1 VSEQVLPGDAAE
13 GSGKNGDSDDGGS
26 GGNGARTAPAPA
38 HALGAVLKIAPF
50 RKLWIALGLSS
61 LGDWLG
67 LLALTAMASQLAQG
81 DYRAQNFAIAGVLL
95 LRLLPAVIVGPLG
108 GYIADKLDRRW
119 TLVIGDVLRFALF
132 VSIPIAGD
140 LMWLYVATVLIECVS
155 LVWLPAKDAAV
166 PNLVPRERLAVANQ
180 LSLVTTYGSAL
191 PAALLF
197 TLLALINKSLSSTLS
212 WFASPVDLA
221 LYFNAAT
228 FLVGAIVASRLHE
241 LSGQGR
247 GNGSEERQSVLRA
260 ILVGW
265 KFVARNK
272 LVRGLVIGVVGAFG
286 VGGVVIGLG
295 RTYVSDLG
303 GGEAGY
309 GVLFGAVFLGLAGG
323 MAFGPRLLTGF
334 SRRRMFGLALTGAGA
349 SLVMMAVVQNIVM
362 VSGFTV
368 LLGFCAG
375 IAWITGY
382 TMLGMEVEDEIR
394 GRTFAFV
401 QSLTRVVLAAVLAI
415 APGIAGAIGAHRI
428 SLLGK
433 GTITYN
439 GAAITFL
446 LAGLAATLLGVFS
459 YRQMDDRRRVSL
471 IRDLRGA
478 LSGHERGVFS
488 DTGLFVALEG
498 GEGSGKSTQVRRL
511 EAWLVERGLSV
522 LVTHE
527 PGATRVGQSIR
538 SIVLDKST
546 GKLSPRT
553 EALLY
558 AADKAEHVDT
568 VIQPALDEGTIV
580 ITDRYVDSTLAYQ
593 GGGRD
598 LAQREVLRLSRWATS
613 GLRPHLTV
621 LLDVPPEVGLA
632 RGAADGPADRIESES
647 LEFHQRVRQQFL
659 DLAMLDPDR
668 YLVVDATASPAQIA
682 DQIRARV
689 EPLLA
694 PAAEEPSDPVPV
706 DSPEE
711 VRR

>member
-1 VSEQVLPGDAAE
+1 MSEQVHSEPDG
-13 GSGKNGDSDDGGS
+13 GDS
-26 GGNGARTAPAPA
+26 GNGARTAPPPA

-67 LLALTAMASQLAQG
+67 LLALTAMASELAQG

-95 LRLLPAVIVGPLG
+95 LRLLPAVVVGPLG
-108 GYIADKLDRRW
+108 GYIADRLDRRW
-119 TLVIGDVLRFALF
+119 TLVIGDVLRFGLF
-132 VSIPIAGD
+132 VSIPIVGN
-140 LMWLYVATVLIECVS
+140 LFWLLTATVLIECVS

-197 TLLALINKSLSSTLS
+197 TLLALLNKSLSATLN

-221 LYFNAAT
+221 LYFNSAT

-241 LSGQGR
+241 LSGQGA
-247 GNGSEERQSVLRA
+247 GNGSEERQGVLRA

-295 RTYVSDLG
+295 RTYVADLG

-334 SRRRMFGLALTGAGA
+334 SRKRMFGLALTGAGG
-349 SLVMMAVVQNIVM
+349 SLVMMALVQNIVL

-382 TMLGMEVEDEIR
+382 TMLGMEVDDAIR

-401 QSLTRVVLAAVLAI
+401 QSLTRVTLAAVLAA
-415 APGIAGAIGAHRI
+415 APGIAGAIGAHQI

-439 GAAITFL
+439 GASITFL
-446 LAGLAATLLGVFS
+446 IAGLAATLLGIFS

-478 LSGHERGVFS
+478 FSGHERGVFS
-488 DTGLFVALEG
+488 DTGLFIALEG

-511 EAWLVERGLSV
+511 EAWLVERGLRV
-522 LVTHE
+522 VATHE
-527 PGATRVGQSIR
+527 PGATPVGQTIR
-538 SIVLDKST
+538 TIVLGNAT

-568 VIQPALDEGTIV
+568 MVRPELEDGAVV
-580 ITDRYVDSTLAYQ
+580 ITDRYIDSTLAYQ

-621 LLDVPPEVGLA
+621 LLDIPPEVGLA
-632 RGAADGPADRIESES
+632 RGAANGPADRMESES
-647 LEFHQRVRQQFL
+647 LEFHQRVRQGFL
-659 DLAMLDPDR
+659 DLALLDPDR
-668 YLVVDATASPAQIA
+668 YLVLDATATPAEIA

-689 EPLLA
+689 EPLL
-694 PAAEEPSDPVPV
+694 EPVAGESDVPVPV
-706 DSPEE
+706 ESPEE
-711 VRR
+711 ARR